1 MTINKA
7 ISLLRNP
14 WHKDEEELREARL
27 LAANILEQR
36 IREKQFEIVRRN
48 KWR

>member
-1 MTINKA
+1 MPISKA

-14 WHKDEEELREARL
+14 WRKDEEELRKARL
-27 LAANILEQR
+27 LAADILEQR

-48 KWR
+48 KWQ